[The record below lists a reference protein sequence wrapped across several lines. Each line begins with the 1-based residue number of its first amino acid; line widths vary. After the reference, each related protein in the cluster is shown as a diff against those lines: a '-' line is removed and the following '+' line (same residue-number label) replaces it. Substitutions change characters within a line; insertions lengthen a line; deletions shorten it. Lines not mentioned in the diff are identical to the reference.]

1 MAQISRYSDVELA
14 EFKAYIEEKLDRA
27 KKYLIEISEQIL
39 DARENKDSEGD
50 WMDDTSSTTDLEM
63 LFTMEGR
70 QRKQVYDL
78 ESALVRIHNKS
89 YGICVV
95 TGTLIDKRRLMAV
108 PTTTKS
114 VEAKLNADL
123 IQEPK
128 PEKPKPAPRKKEG
141 PNQIITKII
150 KKKSSNAKPAKSVD
164 MDDDD
169 LLDDTFFG
177 GLDSGLDDGVDV
189 DDTIEDDMDSGRGGD
204 SGGDDDDFDFD
215 SVASDEGYDED

>member
-1 MAQISRYSDVELA
+1 MAQISRYSDADLA
-14 EFKAYIEEKLDRA
+14 EFKKHIEEKLDRA
-27 KKYLIEISEQIL
+27 KKYLAEISEQIL
-39 DARENKDSEGD
+39 DLRENKDSEGD

-114 VEAKLNADL
+114 VEAKLNADMA
-123 IQEPK
+123 QEPK

-150 KKKSSNAKPAKSVD
+150 KKSSSNAKPVKPIDLDDED
-164 MDDDD
+164 M
-169 LLDDTFFG
+169 LDDTFFDD
-177 GLDSGLDDGVDV
+177 LDSGIDDSVEV
-189 DDTIEDDMDSGRGGD
+189 DDTMDDDLDTGG
-204 SGGDDDDFDFD
+204 GGGDDDFDFD
-215 SVASDEGYDED
+215 SVASEDDYDED